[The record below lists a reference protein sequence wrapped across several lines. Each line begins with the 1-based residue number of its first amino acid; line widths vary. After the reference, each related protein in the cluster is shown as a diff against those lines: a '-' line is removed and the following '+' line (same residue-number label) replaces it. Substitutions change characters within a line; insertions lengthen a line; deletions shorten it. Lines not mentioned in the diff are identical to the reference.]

1 MAKRSYGLKDHM
13 DAAMAY
19 IITGTY
25 KGCSKLAGIPR
36 TTINDWSRED
46 WWCDAIAEAKK
57 RKNDELD
64 ATLTV
69 VIHKA
74 IQGASEAVER
84 GDPVKM
90 KIDGVEVIKY
100 KPMTGKDLALTG
112 AILIDKRAALRGDPN
127 RITRVIN
134 QSDDMTNFRKA
145 LEIVS
150 KEVENQYTP
159 IKKEEVVKH

>member
-1 MAKRSYGLKDHM
+1 MAKRSYGLKEHM
-13 DAAMAY
+13 QAAMAY

-25 KGCSKLAGIPR
+25 KGASKLAGIPR
-36 TTINDWSRED
+36 TTLRDWSDED
-46 WWCDAIAEAKK
+46 WWSDAITEAKK

-100 KPMTGKDLALTG
+100 KPMTGKDLPIINKRLNINKTG
-112 AILIDKRAALRGDPN
+112 
-127 RITRVIN
+127 
-134 QSDDMTNFRKA
+134 F
-145 LEIVS
+145 
-150 KEVENQYTP
+150 
-159 IKKEEVVKH
+159 